1 MTETSID
8 IGHEIGEDNVE
19 LFGLDV
25 HNPVFIVSAGLA
37 VALVVGTLLFAS
49 EASELFAALRTWTT
63 STFDWF
69 FLLVANLFVLFCLAV
84 AYSPLGRTRL
94 GGTAAK
100 PEYGYAGW
108 LAMLFAAGVGI
119 GMMFFGVLEPVTH
132 TLNPPIGVDA
142 QDVDAARSV
151 GMAASILH
159 WGLHAWGIYAVV
171 GLSLAYFSFN
181 RGLPLTL
188 RSAFYPMLGER
199 VWGRFGH
206 VVDIVAV
213 LATLLGLAT
222 SIGYG
227 AVQMTGGLD
236 YLFGLSAG
244 TGTQVLA
251 IAAIVGIALISV
263 VAGLDKGVKR
273 LSGINMGMAAAL
285 WVYVLI
291 AGPTL
296 ALLAITANS
305 FVDYFT
311 HLPALNAWI
320 GREDTAF
327 VRDWTVLYWA
337 WWVSWAPFVG
347 MFIARIS
354 YGRTVREFITWVL
367 VIPTLIGMLWM
378 SVLGG
383 TALEQVYN
391 EGYLGVANA
400 ASELALFKMLEL
412 LPFGGAVSI
421 ICMLLIAIFLIT
433 SADSGALVMDTITAG
448 GKLNSPTRQRVFW
461 CLLAGSVATALMV
474 GGGMASMQALT
485 ISIGLPFAIV
495 LVVMCVGLLKG
506 LLEERQQQEHSD

>member
-1 MTETSID
+1 
-8 IGHEIGEDNVE
+8 
-19 LFGLDV
+19 
-25 HNPVFIVSAGLA
+25 
-37 VALVVGTLLFAS
+37 
-49 EASELFAALRTWTT
+49 
-63 STFDWF
+63 
-69 FLLVANLFVLFCLAV
+69 
-84 AYSPLGRTRL
+84 
-94 GGTAAK
+94 
-100 PEYGYAGW
+100 
-108 LAMLFAAGVGI
+108 
-119 GMMFFGVLEPVTH
+119 
-132 TLNPPIGVDA
+132 
-142 QDVDAARSV
+142 
-151 GMAASILH
+151 
-159 WGLHAWGIYAVV
+159 
-171 GLSLAYFSFN
+171 
-181 RGLPLTL
+181 
-188 RSAFYPMLGER
+188 
-199 VWGRFGH
+199 
-206 VVDIVAV
+206 
-213 LATLLGLAT
+213 LAT